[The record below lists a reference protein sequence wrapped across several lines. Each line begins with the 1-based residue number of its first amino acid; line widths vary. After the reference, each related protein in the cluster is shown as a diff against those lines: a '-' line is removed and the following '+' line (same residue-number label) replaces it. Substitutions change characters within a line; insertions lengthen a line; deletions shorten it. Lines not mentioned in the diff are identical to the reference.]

1 MNADESTDAS
11 GSLPASCSAGVRF
24 ESMLIAGIFHFYAPP
39 ALAGNGVSPHG
50 GRIRLRSSIWSGART
65 AGWAGR

>member
-39 ALAGNGVSPHG
+39 C
-50 GRIRLRSSIWSGART
+50 ARREWRQPSRRAHT
-65 AGWAGR
+65 ITL